1 MTSDDAKL
9 LKADPDGLH
18 TYEFIANNIETIED
32 SDLNSAVE
40 NLVRVDLNGQ
50 FTASAARY
58 LHAIDARRYS
68 GPISMLAAATIE
80 KDLEHRY
87 LAELLAGLYGA
98 DYRDRAAELSASD
111 NNFRRIYKRLFL
123 NPDSL

>member
-32 SDLNSAVE
+32 SDLDSAVE

-58 LHAIDARRYS
+58 LHAIDAQRYS
-68 GPISMLAAATIE
+68 GPISALAAATIE
-80 KDLEHRY
+80 KDREHRY

-98 DYRDRAAELSASD
+98 DYRDRATELSASD
-111 NNFRRIYKRLFL
+111 NNFRRIYKRLFP

>member
-18 TYEFIANNIETIED
+18 TYEFIANNIDTIEAA
-32 SDLNSAVE
+32 DLEAAVQ
-40 NLVRVDLNGQ
+40 NLIRVDINGQ

-58 LHAIDARRYS
+58 LHAIDPEKYS
-68 GPISMLAAATIE
+68 AAIPMLTAATIE
-80 KDLEHRY
+80 KDREHRY
-87 LAELLAGLYGA
+87 LADLLSGLYGA
-98 DYRDRAAELSASD
+98 GYRERAAELSASD
-111 NNFRRIYKRLFL
+111 DNFRRIYKRLFP